1 MFKDPMLDDNAVGLR
16 PAARSGPLAWL
27 APVSLMLL
35 VAAALPVL
43 LPEVPPL
50 GDYPNHLMRLHAIAY
65 LDLDPDLQRFYRIQW
80 GILPNLL
87 MDVLVPP
94 LGTLIGMDAAFK
106 AFVVC
111 MFLVLVSGSFAL
123 YRAVWGRMELGPLAA
138 FLFLYTIATYM
149 GLFNYLFGLGMA
161 LWALAAW
168 VGVSGRGPLARAA
181 VSLVAV
187 PLLFFAHLFALGI
200 YGLGLLAF
208 EIWRLTAT
216 RAWGELGRLIPDLAA
231 FGLPLLIGPALL
243 LQSPS
248 ADFAGALL
256 WVGSAKLMGFDWL
269 FGAYAMPVG
278 VVTGAAVLLGL
289 VWGLWS
295 GALRLHPAGWIIIGL
310 GLVGFAAMPLVLF
323 GSYFADG
330 RLPVAILFLAIG
342 FARWDLPS
350 TAARGAFVAV
360 IAALA
365 LLRIVD
371 AGTAFA
377 RIEPD
382 LKDMRQALTL
392 IRPGSTVLV
401 AIADG
406 VERRT
411 LFRTTQYTDDRAVS
425 LGLHHMPVLAMAGS
439 SYVSTA
445 FAHPGKQVLQVRHEY
460 ADLDSSIIASLPQTA
475 DLLAATLEPWTQADR
490 YWGRWT
496 ERFDYVVVLY
506 TAPFMDN
513 PIPSHLALTHEGRLF
528 RVYRVKP

>member
-1 MFKDPMLDDNAVGLR
+1 MFKDPMSDDSIGLR
-16 PAARSGPLAWL
+16 PAARSGSLAWL

-35 VAAALPVL
+35 IAAAVPVL

-50 GDYPNHLMRLHAIAY
+50 TDYPNHLMRLHAIAY
-65 LDLDPDLQRFYRIQW
+65 LDLDPDLSRFYRIQW

-106 AFVVC
+106 AFVVA
-111 MFLVLVSGSFAL
+111 MFVALVSGSFAL
-123 YRAVWGRMELGPLAA
+123 YRAVWGRLELGPLAA
-138 FLFLYTIATYM
+138 FLFLYTVATYM

-168 VGVSGRGPLARAA
+168 VAVSGRGPLTRAA
-181 VSLVAV
+181 VSLAAV

-200 YGLGLLAF
+200 YGLGLLAY
-208 EIWRLTAT
+208 ESWRLTAT
-216 RAWGELGRLIPDLAA
+216 GTWTEPQRLIPDLAA

-243 LQSPS
+243 LQSPA
-248 ADFAGALL
+248 ADFAGAFL

-269 FGAYAMPVG
+269 FGAYAMPIG
-278 VVTGAAVLLGL
+278 VVTGAAVALGL
-289 VWGLWS
+289 AWGLWS
-295 GALRLHPAGWIIIGL
+295 GALRLHPAGWIVIGL
-310 GLVGFAAMPLVLF
+310 GLASFAALPLVLF
-323 GSYFADG
+323 GSYFADS
-330 RLPVAILFLAIG
+330 RLPVGILFLAIG
-342 FARWDLPS
+342 FARWELPS
-350 TAARGAFVAV
+350 AAARSAFVAV
-360 IAALA
+360 IATLA
-365 LLRIVD
+365 LLRCVD

-406 VERRT
+406 VERRS
-411 LFRTTQYTDDRAVS
+411 LFRHTQYTDDRVVS
-425 LGLHHMPVLAMAGS
+425 LGLHHMPVLAMARG

-445 FAHPGKQVLQVRHEY
+445 YVHPGKQVLQIRDEY
-460 ADLDSSIIASLPQTA
+460 ADLDSSIIASLPRTT

-496 ERFDYVVVLY
+496 TRFDTVVVLY

-513 PIPSHLALTHEGRLF
+513 PVPGHLVLAHEGRMF
-528 RVYRVKP
+528 RIYQVKP

>member
-1 MFKDPMLDDNAVGLR
+1 MFEENAVGLHST
-16 PAARSGPLAWL
+16 ASARPLAWL

-35 VAAALPVL
+35 VVAALPVL
-43 LPEVPPL
+43 LPDVPAL
-50 GDYPNHLMRLHAIAY
+50 GDYPNHLMRLNAIAT
-65 LDLDPDLQRFYRIQW
+65 LDLDPDLSRFYRIQW
-80 GILPNLL
+80 DILPNLL

-94 LGTLIGMDAAFK
+94 LGRLIGMDAAFK
-106 AFVVC
+106 IFVAA
-111 MFLVLVSGSFAL
+111 MFLALVSGSFAL
-123 YRAVWGRMELGPLAA
+123 YRAVWGRLDQGPLAA
-138 FLFLYTIATYM
+138 FLFLYTMATYM

-168 VGVSGRGPLARAA
+168 VAVAGRGPLARAA

-187 PLLFFAHLFALGI
+187 PLLFFTHLFALGL
-200 YGLGLLAF
+200 YGLGLAAY
-208 EIWRLTAT
+208 ECWRLTAT
-216 RAWGELGRLIPDLAA
+216 RAWTAPRRLIPELAA
-231 FGLPLLIGPALL
+231 FGMPLLIAPALL

-269 FGAYAMPVG
+269 FGAYSTPVG

-289 VWGLWS
+289 AWGLWS
-295 GALRLHPAGWIIIGL
+295 GALRLHPVGWIVIGL
-310 GLVGFAAMPLVLF
+310 GIAAFAVMPLVLF

-330 RLPVAILFLAIG
+330 RLPVGILFLAIG

-350 TAARGAFVAV
+350 TAARGAFVAAV
-360 IAALA
+360 TALA

-371 AGTAFA
+371 AGAAFA

-382 LKDMRQALTL
+382 LKEMRQALTL

-411 LFRTTQYTDDRAVS
+411 LFRPTQYTADRVAS
-425 LGLHHMPVLAMAGS
+425 LGLHHMPVLAMARS
-439 SYVSTA
+439 SFVSTA
-445 FAHPGKQVLQVRHEY
+445 FAHPGKQVLQVREEY
-460 ADLDSSIIASLPQTA
+460 RDLDSSIIASLPQTA
-475 DLLAATLEPWTQADR
+475 DLLAATLDPWTQADR

-496 ERFDYVVVLY
+496 ERFDAVVVLY
-506 TAPFMDN
+506 TDLSMGN
-513 PIPSHLALTHEGRLF
+513 PVPNHLALAHEGRLF
-528 RVYRVKP
+528 RIYRVKR

>member
-1 MFKDPMLDDNAVGLR
+1 MFEDKAVGL
-16 PAARSGPLAWL
+16 PTVARSGPLAWL
-27 APVSLMLL
+27 APVSLLL
-35 VAAALPVL
+35 LAAAALPVL

-50 GDYPNHLMRLHAIAY
+50 GDYPNHLMRLHAVAY

-94 LGTLIGMDAAFK
+94 LGRLAGMDAAFK
-106 AFVVC
+106 AFVVA
-111 MFLVLVSGSFAL
+111 MFVVLVSGSAAL
-123 YRAVWGRMELGPLAA
+123 YRAVWGRLELGPLAA

-149 GLFNYLFGLGMA
+149 GLFNYLFGLGLA

-168 VGVSGRGPLARAA
+168 VAVAGRGPAARAA

-187 PLLFFAHLFALGI
+187 PLLFFAHLFALGL
-200 YGLGLLAF
+200 YALGLAAY
-208 EIWRLTAT
+208 ESWRLTAT
-216 RAWGELGRLIPDLAA
+216 GAWTEPRRLIPDVTA
-231 FGLPLLIGPALL
+231 FGVPLLVGPALL

-256 WVGSAKLMGFDWL
+256 WVGSAKLLGFDWL
-269 FGAYAMPVG
+269 FGAYAAPVG
-278 VVTGAAVLLGL
+278 LVTGASIGLG
-289 VWGLWS
+289 VAWGLWS
-295 GALRLHPAGWIIIGL
+295 GALRLHPAGWIVVAL
-310 GLVGFAAMPLVLF
+310 GLVAFAALPLVLF

-330 RLPVAILFLAIG
+330 RLPVGILFLAIG
-342 FARWDLPS
+342 FARWELPG

-360 IAALA
+360 VAALA

-392 IRPGSTVLV
+392 VRPGSTVLV

-406 VERRT
+406 VERRS
-411 LFRTTQYTDDRAVS
+411 LFRTTQYTGDRVVS
-425 LGLHHMPVLAMAGS
+425 LGLHHMPVLAMAQS
-439 SYVSTA
+439 SFVSTA
-445 FAHPGKQVLQVRHEY
+445 FAHPGKQVLQVREEY
-460 ADLDSSIIASLPQTA
+460 GDLDSSIVASLPKTA

-496 ERFDYVVVLY
+496 ERFDTVMVLY
-506 TAPFMDN
+506 TDPSMAN
-513 PIPSHLALTHEGRLF
+513 PVPGHLALAHEGRLF